1 MRTLAKNV
9 KETIG
14 QPDSRL
20 DVPWRK
26 AIFASPDRNPR
37 SNPTDGAVSTS
48 GRGAR

>member
-20 DVPWRK
+20 DVPVEEGHLRVACPEPALK
-26 AIFASPDRNPR
+26 
-37 SNPTDGAVSTS
+37 TD
-48 GRGAR
+48 